1 MEKILVS
8 KNWGFDLSFDE
19 LCAICKYCFRFPE
32 SKSRDNVKPHFVIS
46 ETDFNGEKRIEFVSI
61 SNDRYGITVSSEG
74 STYYSRLS
82 EGGADISKDP
92 RQMVLDYLR
101 QTNDIDLIIS

>member
-1 MEKILVS
+1 MS
-8 KNWGFDLSFDE
+8 KNWEFDLSFDE
-19 LCAICKYCFRFPE
+19 ICAISKYSFRFPN

-46 ETDFNGEKRIEFVSI
+46 ETENDGEKRIDFVSI

-74 STYYSRLS
+74 STYHSRLS
-82 EGGADISKDP
+82 EVGVDLSKEP

-101 QTNDIDLIIS
+101 QTNADDLIVS